1 MFKFINNNVDK
12 NKRFSIALIL
22 ALLSFFFMPT
32 RAQIQAQTTLPSYI
46 AVLTKDIKKKQPNVK
61 FHCREK
67 VFLAFAWLGLHGNH
81 RISAL
86 WFNPLGKQQDQIDFE
101 FSTDQPKIENWVS
114 LKFRDAS
121 DQTNPFLSDFFSP
134 QLNGQWQVKVFL
146 DGNFLDTLRFEV
158 RCG

>member
-1 MFKFINNNVDK
+1 MCIRDSLSSAPVKIYDITAINVEITLNQWGDYYPGYMF
-12 NKRFSIALIL
+12 
-22 ALLSFFFMPT
+22 
-32 RAQIQAQTTLPSYI
+32 
-46 AVLTKDIKKKQPNVK
+46 VLTKDIKKKQPNVK

>member
-1 MFKFINNNVDK
+1 MVITFIRDWNRNYSELK
-12 NKRFSIALIL
+12 
-22 ALLSFFFMPT
+22 
-32 RAQIQAQTTLPSYI
+32 LPEG
-46 AVLTKDIKKKQPNVK
+46 LKG
-61 FHCREK
+61 
-67 VFLAFAWLGLHGNH
+67 LGLHGNH